1 MVCVLTG
8 FIKMLISKYSRVESM
23 VESEIETASETT
35 RRKRKQEFLTAN
47 R

>member
-8 FIKMLISKYSRVESM
+8 FIKKVISKSSRVESM
-23 VESEIETASETT
+23 VESEIETASETR
-35 RRKRKQEFLTAN
+35 RRKMKQEFLTAD